1 MKSMKRILFV
11 DDDVNVLNGVRR
23 GLHTMR
29 AEWQMDFVD
38 NAANAMDILDS
49 VRVDALVTD
58 IRMRQMDGFQLL
70 KETRNTYPQIVRIVL
85 SGQTQQ
91 DALARSLSSM
101 HLFLS
106 KPCDT
111 ELLKHRVRDI
121 LARGDEIRD
130 ETLKSLVA
138 QLGGVP
144 SLSLM
149 FFELMKLFDAEKPDL
164 EKIAQVISMDM
175 GMSSTLLHFVNSGY
189 FGPSH
194 VTSNPERAVRWLG
207 LETVRE
213 LIVRNR
219 LCCSFDASGFEHFDV
234 MSLWSNSISMATSA
248 RAIAVSHSKDAVL
261 ADDAFAAGLFHDIG
275 QVVLASRLGHF
286 YDSVIQRSMSR
297 GEPVWETERDMIGST
312 HAEVG
317 AYLLGLWGM
326 PDAVVNAVAQHHST
340 AYDGTEEFSALT
352 ALRLADNYRQQN
364 LCKTGS

>member
-1 MKSMKRILFV
+1 MKRILFV
-11 DDDVNVLNGVRR
+11 DDDINVLSGLRR
-23 GLHTMR
+23 GLHSMR

-38 NAANAMDILDS
+38 NAANAMDILET

-58 IRMRQMDGFQLL
+58 VRMRQMDGFQLL
-70 KETRNTYPQIVRIVL
+70 KETRNAYPQIVRIVL
-85 SGQTQQ
+85 SGETQQ
-91 DALARSLSSM
+91 DALARSLASM

-111 ELLKHRVRDI
+111 ELLKHRVRDV

-138 QLGGVP
+138 QLAGVP
-144 SLSLM
+144 SLTLM
-149 FFELMKLFDAEKPDL
+149 FFEIMKLFDAEKPDV
-164 EKIAQVISMDM
+164 EKIAQVVSMDM
-175 GMSSTLLHFVNSGY
+175 GMAAAVLHYVNSGY
-189 FGPSH
+189 FPPNN

-207 LETVRE
+207 LQTVRD

-219 LCCSFDASGFEHFDV
+219 LCCSFDTNGFEYFDV

-248 RAIAVSHSKDAVL
+248 RAIAVSHSNDGVL
-261 ADDAFAAGLFHDIG
+261 ADDAFAAGMFHDLG
-275 QVVLASRLGHF
+275 QVVLASVLGDF
-286 YDSVIQRSMSR
+286 YDSVVERSMSR

-326 PDAVVNAVAQHHST
+326 PDAVVNAVAHHHSSS
-340 AYDGTEEFSALT
+340 YSGEDFSATT
-352 ALRLADNYRQQN
+352 AVRLADSYRQQN
-364 LCKTGS
+364 LCKTRS